1 MLPKND
7 KIERKSYVL
16 TPVANAKNITSGGF
30 KKVEVVNNSAR
41 QIGTQSTQETGIMP
55 SPGKMSMSKPSE
67 L

>member
-41 QIGTQSTQETGIMP
+41 QIGTPKYSRNRNNASSRKDEH
-55 SPGKMSMSKPSE
+55 E
-67 L
+67 